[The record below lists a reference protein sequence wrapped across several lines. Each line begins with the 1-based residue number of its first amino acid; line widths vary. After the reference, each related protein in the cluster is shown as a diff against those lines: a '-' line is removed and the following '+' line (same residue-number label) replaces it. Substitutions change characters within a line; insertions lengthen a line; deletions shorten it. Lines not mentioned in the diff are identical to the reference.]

1 MTLTAIWELG
11 FGSRPI
17 LPTDNCTPE
26 ADVQHVE
33 NEILASI
40 GFYNT
45 PNENKEQYENI
56 LGLTSAVTSLV
67 SSSFLSYPFIS
78 IRNRHQVF
86 PTRYPSLAKQH
97 PFHNLNILKDL
108 IRKEGLKSLWIG
120 YGAGLLCQSA
130 FVIYEAGCNVVSVKG
145 NQLKS
150 KSTIPRRVW
159 DLGIAGMHFLLY
171 IPLYPFY
178 RTSVLLRLGGYDSR
192 LVTKKSELSS
202 IKKLTVDFW
211 LTLFH
216 PEVGRIPWT
225 TLISAYIHHYI
236 FDYIQAVCHLRF
248 CRMLLS
254 TKKSNKRETMLH
266 SFFPELVCVV
276 GSHLLARLITY
287 PMETIVY
294 SLIAQDA
301 NLSTTKYSGLFHCAL
316 SILRERGWK
325 GLYLGMNGFLSEA
338 CVSWTVLEGTYYIY
352 TGTANVLD
360 WMYS

>member
-17 LPTDNCTPE
+17 LPTDNRTSE

-33 NEILASI
+33 NEILTSI

-45 PNENKEQYENI
+45 PNESKEQYENI
-56 LGLTSAVTSLV
+56 FGLTSAVTSLV
-67 SSSFLSYPFIS
+67 FSSFLSYPFIS

-86 PTRYPSLAKQH
+86 PTKSPTSNH
-97 PFHNLNILKDL
+97 PFQNLSVLKEV
-108 IRKEGLKSLWIG
+108 IRKEGLRSLWVG

-130 FVIYEAGCNVVSVKG
+130 FVVYETGCNVVSVTG
-145 NQLKS
+145 NRLRS
-150 KSTIPRRVW
+150 KSDFPRRVW
-159 DLGIAGMHFLLY
+159 DLGMASVHFLLY

-178 RTSVLLRLGGYDSR
+178 RTSVLLRLGGYEANR
-192 LVTKKSELSS
+192 LTSKSEVTS
-202 IKKLTVDFW
+202 IKRLTLDFW
-211 LTLFH
+211 GSLLR
-216 PEVGRIPWT
+216 PRVDRIPWT
-225 TLISAYIHHYI
+225 TLTSAYIHHYI
-236 FDYIQAVCHLRF
+236 FDYVQAACHLRF
-248 CRMLLS
+248 CRLLLS

-294 SLIAQDA
+294 SLIAQDGR
-301 NLSTTKYSGLFHCAL
+301 LTDTKYTSLLHCAL
-316 SILRERGWK
+316 SIWRERGWR
-325 GLYLGMNGFLSEA
+325 GLYSGMNGFFVEA

-352 TGTANVLD
+352 TATANFLD
-360 WMYS
+360 WVYR